1 MQDVIKDLIKMHV
14 TSSKSDPNA
23 LKPPAILKPLQ
34 HPFPFDK
41 TFPQKANTSLLHPS
55 THRFMSSRTLGE
67 DIENIR
73 ESSGAVDIDGDFIA
87 SLKGKKCDENTEM
100 LQISVVAV
108 AMSSQSSEA
117 IMDAILAQGVNNLSI
132 KPMGGMLHLITFV
145 SSKDKQAMIEG
156 KWLDQWFLTIQD
168 VNSQSSSLWRE
179 TRLNIYGIPLVAWSY
194 KNFYNIGCIFGR
206 VSSETTKILI
216 VLMCLLSQ
224 TIYSK

>member
-1 MQDVIKDLIKMHV
+1 MAQITTMQDVIKDLIKMHV

-156 KWLDQWFLTIQD
+156 KWLD
-168 VNSQSSSLWRE
+168 NGSL
-179 TRLNIYGIPLVAWSY
+179 LYKMSIANHPLYGGKP
-194 KNFYNIGCIFGR
+194 G
-206 VSSETTKILI
+206 LI
-216 VLMCLLSQ
+216 STAYLL
-224 TIYSK
+224 